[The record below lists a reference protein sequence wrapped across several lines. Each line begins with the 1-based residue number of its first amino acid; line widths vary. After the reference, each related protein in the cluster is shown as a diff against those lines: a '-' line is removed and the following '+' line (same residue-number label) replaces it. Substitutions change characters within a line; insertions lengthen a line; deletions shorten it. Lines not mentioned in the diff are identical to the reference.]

1 VSRIVF
7 FIEQIAR
14 GLYLVC
20 AVGLL
25 FSIRAYFNSRHE
37 LRLAEF
43 ELERELALRHRANA
57 ITWTFVI
64 IEIALMVYA
73 VANIIA
79 PTMRADLVSG
89 GIINAGGS
97 SGSSGFQT
105 STPGIA
111 GVNDQGTPVGDVNS
125 LMLTV
130 TADALLGQGGPNVF
144 ASPTPAPT
152 AVGTIVLGMPTPVGC
167 TTPDAQLEVPANGQV
182 LFDSV
187 EVRGVAKTENFA
199 FYRFELKGPSTNDNF
214 APVEGDKTVAV
225 PERGVLGQIALRPF
239 QTGQYEFRLVVFDN
253 KNTVKASCAVT
264 VMIRERPPTPSPL
277 PQQ

>member
-7 FIEQIAR
+7 FVEQIAR

-25 FSIRAYFNSRHE
+25 FSIRAYFGSRHE
-37 LRLAEF
+37 LRMAEF

-64 IEIALMVYA
+64 IELALMVYA
-73 VANIIA
+73 VANVIA
-79 PTMRADLVSG
+79 PTMRGDLVSG
-89 GIINAGGS
+89 GIVNAGGDPG
-97 SGSSGFQT
+97 GSDFRT

-111 GVNDQGTPVGDVNS
+111 GVNDLGTPVGDVNS

-167 TTPDAQLEVPANGQV
+167 TTQDAQLEVPANGQV
-182 LFDSV
+182 LFDAV
-187 EVRGVAKTENFA
+187 EVRGIAKTENFA
-199 FYRFELKGPSTNDNF
+199 FYRFELNGPSTNNNF
-214 APVEGDKTVAV
+214 APVGGDKTVAV
-225 PERGVLGQIALRPF
+225 TSKGVLGLITLRPF
-239 QTGQYEFRLVVFDN
+239 QPGQYEFRLVVFDS
-253 KNTVKASCAVT
+253 KNMVKASCSVT